1 MENNLPPT
9 SSDQS
14 TSAARLLADV
24 DNDRSA
30 LIKRMNTPRWVA
42 PAFGAIAAICV
53 ATPAAGDN
61 RSGNSTLLIIVA
73 IMVVYLYHRVTGVK
87 LANIGWVAWLIY
99 AATLVACLVLLSVS
113 FALVSL
119 DLDWWVIAPT
129 AAAFGAGTIGA
140 HSFMRT
146 ALSRIRHAR

>member
-1 MENNLPPT
+1 MENNLPPS
-9 SSDQS
+9 SSDQP

-30 LIKRMNTPRWVA
+30 LSKRMNTPRWVA

-73 IMVVYLYHRVTGVK
+73 IMVGYLYHRVTGVK
-87 LANIGWVAWLIY
+87 LARIGWVAWLIY
-99 AATLVACLVLLSVS
+99 ATTLVVCLILLSVS
-113 FALVSL
+113 FGLVSL

-140 HSFMRT
+140 HYFMRT
-146 ALSRIRHAR
+146 VQSRIRHAR